1 VVVVRKLGVPWQPE
15 LAMGAIA
22 GGVRTLDE
30 HLIQQIGVTEAELE
44 MIVDREAAE
53 AERREKLFRQGRP
66 GLDLEGQTV
75 ILVDDGL
82 ATGSSMLAA
91 IRFVDNA
98 RPAQVVIAV
107 PVSSVDAYRHLKGL
121 VSECICLSTPDP
133 FYAVG
138 AWYDDFAQVTDEE
151 VTRLLA
157 ENHPAAVVR

>member
-1 VVVVRKLGVPWQPE
+1 
-15 LAMGAIA
+15 
-22 GGVRTLDE
+22 
-30 HLIQQIGVTEAELE
+30 
-44 MIVDREAAE
+44 
-53 AERREKLFRQGRP
+53 
-66 GLDLEGQTV
+66 
-75 ILVDDGL
+75 VDDGL

-98 RPAQVVIAV
+98 RPAKVVIAV

-121 VSECICLSTPDP
+121 VSECICLAMPDP

-157 ENHPAAVVR
+157 KSHPVAVAN